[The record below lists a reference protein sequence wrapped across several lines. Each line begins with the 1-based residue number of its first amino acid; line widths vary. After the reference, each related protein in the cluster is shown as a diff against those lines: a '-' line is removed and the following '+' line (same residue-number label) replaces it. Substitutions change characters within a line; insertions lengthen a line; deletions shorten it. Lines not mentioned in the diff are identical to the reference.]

1 MHVLGGGGGGSMPDS
16 YFKYASVSIQCLLSI
31 IIRLNKRQ
39 LVYITVSIIMS
50 IIIRLHVFLRVSDID
65 QVKITSCM

>member
-1 MHVLGGGGGGSMPDS
+1 MPDS

>member
-1 MHVLGGGGGGSMPDS
+1 MPDS

-50 IIIRLHVFLRVSDID
+50 IIIRLRVSDID